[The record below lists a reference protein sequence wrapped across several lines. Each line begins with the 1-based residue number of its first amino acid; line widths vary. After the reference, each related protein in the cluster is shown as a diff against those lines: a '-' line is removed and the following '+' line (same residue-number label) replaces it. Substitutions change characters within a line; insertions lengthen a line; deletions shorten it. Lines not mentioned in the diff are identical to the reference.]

1 MAEENREEEEAPVL
15 APPAEECEECKAGAP
30 EWMCTFSDLVT
41 LLMCF
46 FVLLFAM
53 SSTQQET
60 FKEVVDS
67 LRSALGTQ
75 AVPEAGMREGLIMH
89 AVPSASKESQQ
100 VDELGGMIQKEM
112 NDIVSQ
118 VKELVLF
125 NKLGGLVSVSKSDEG
140 VVITMSNMLLFPKD
154 KAVLSPR
161 GYEIMK
167 KVAAVLAQLAYHVK
181 VRGYTD
187 NRPVH
192 SKIYPTNWE
201 LSAARACAVTRL
213 LIKQGVNPEL
223 IAAEG
228 FAQYHP
234 IATNDTPQGRA
245 KNRRV
250 EIAYERDSIA
260 RSFAGMKTGK

>member
-1 MAEENREEEEAPVL
+1 
-15 APPAEECEECKAGAP
+15 
-30 EWMCTFSDLVT
+30 
-41 LLMCF
+41 
-46 FVLLFAM
+46 
-53 SSTQQET
+53 
-60 FKEVVDS
+60 
-67 LRSALGTQ
+67 
-75 AVPEAGMREGLIMH
+75 
-89 AVPSASKESQQ
+89 
-100 VDELGGMIQKEM
+100 
-112 NDIVSQ
+112 
-118 VKELVLF
+118 
-125 NKLGGLVSVSKSDEG
+125 
-140 VVITMSNMLLFPKD
+140 
-154 KAVLSPR
+154 
-161 GYEIMK
+161 
-167 KVAAVLAQLAYHVK
+167 
-181 VRGYTD
+181 
-187 NRPVH
+187 VH